1 MGIIACAQAK
11 SKENLHVQPAFLP
24 APRPASPR
32 TFTVSSIAHRSIT
45 FHNILAPAGVRGRWP
60 GRIHC
65 HPVWKAGARGRYPA
79 CSRFPAAQGRPVRIA
94 VTRHT
99 PIAPAWKASACGCYP
114 ARSRFPASHGQP
126 VRLPVNS
133 TGYFPHFALRLGCH
147 RTSRPV
153 QAPLFPH
160 TCAAPRAPSQALS
173 APCRRRHSRV
183 PAPCRSSPSNRPAL
197 PPKPSPSHLPHAY
210 CAVAAVRPSGNISPC
225 TRCAPHPAVCR
236 RPISFSLPRVRAC
249 ACAARSLSS
258 LSLSLS

>member
-160 TCAAPRAPSQALS
+160 ACTVLQIS
-173 APCRRRHSRV
+173 H
-183 PAPCRSSPSNRPAL
+183 RPATSPL
-197 PPKPSPSHLPHAY
+197 PARFPHA
-210 CAVAAVRPSGNISPC
+210 C
-225 TRCAPHPAVCR
+225 TVP
-236 RPISFSLPRVRAC
+236 
-249 ACAARSLSS
+249 
-258 LSLSLS
+258 